1 MNDATGKLIQL
12 ALEEDLGSAGDITT
26 NATIPPDATGKAAF
40 LAKEDMVIAG
50 LEVAARVF
58 HEVDARCA
66 LHFSVPE
73 GGLIHKGQVFGEVSG
88 PYRALLTGERTA
100 LNFMQRLS
108 GIATAAR
115 RAAEALEGTG
125 CTILDTRKTTP
136 GWRALEKAAVRIGGA
151 KNHRFGLFDGILIK
165 DNHIEAVGSIGEAIR
180 RAREAT
186 HHLIRVEIEVE
197 TLEQAEEALAAGADV
212 LMLDNMSDEMMAEAV
227 RRIGGRALTEA
238 SGGVRHERLK
248 AIAATGVNF
257 VSMGAITHSARA
269 MDISLNIQRD

>member
-26 NATIPPDATGKAAF
+26 NATIPPDAAGRAGF
-40 LAKEDMVIAG
+40 LAKEDIVAAG
-50 LEVAARVF
+50 LEVASRVF
-58 HEVDARCA
+58 REVDERCE
-66 LHFSVPE
+66 LHFSVSE
-73 GGLIHKGQVFGEVSG
+73 GDCVRKGQVFGEVSG

-108 GIATAAR
+108 GIATSARQAADMLR
-115 RAAEALEGTG
+115 GTG

-165 DNHIEAVGSIGEAIR
+165 DNHIEAVGSIGEAVR

-197 TLEQAEEALAAGADV
+197 TLEQVDEALAAGADV
-212 LMLDNMSDEMMAEAV
+212 LMLDNMTDEMMANAV

-238 SGGVRHERLK
+238 SGGVRLERLK
-248 AIAATGVNF
+248 SIAATGVNF

-269 MDISLNIQRD
+269 MDISLNIERD